1 MPSGATAGTGAGG
14 HDNRSG
20 NDNDVAPVRTTSTH
34 RTAVKARTAAAFYLD
49 DHVGR
54 SLARGKAC
62 AALPDSPKIKARA
75 TSLFIRFSLIC
86 CR

>member
-20 NDNDVAPVRTTSTH
+20 NDNDVAAVRTASAH

-49 DHVGR
+49 DHVGP
-54 SLARGKAC
+54 SLARGKRQGLRG
-62 AALPDSPKIKARA
+62 AAR
-75 TSLFIRFSLIC
+75 
-86 CR
+86 